1 MFRRPYTCIFSISD
15 GSSSACIVDAPD
27 GADKALEAAKEALP
41 DASVIHAMIPGIHDG
56 HTYTYK
62 KNIDKD
68 TRNAHITHKHNAH
81 KHGQRKITTRMEVE
95 LDLSSYHPLNHDEND
110 VENSMN

>member
-1 MFRRPYTCIFSISD
+1 MFKRPYTCIFSISD

-62 KNIDKD
+62 DEPAKN
-68 TRNAHITHKHNAH
+68 HSHSP
-81 KHGQRKITTRMEVE
+81 GG
-95 LDLSSYHPLNHDEND
+95 PWPENLPPGF
-110 VENSMN
+110 